1 MSLIG
6 EKIPDNAGKL
16 TRHKEG
22 SIKEV
27 LHVSY
32 PLMISYLSGYLM
44 LFIDRLILARF
55 SNEAMNTVATVGLV
69 CYVFDYGLI
78 GITAIVEVLVGRLNG
93 AGKLDKL
100 GGPVWQ
106 AIWLCIFSFALCI
119 PLAFWG
125 DQFLV
130 PKIYQELGN
139 KYYFISM
146 LSCPFFGLSAAFG
159 SFFIGQ
165 GKGLVVTIAVIIG
178 NIVNLLLSLI
188 LVFGF
193 WIFPRLGPQGAA
205 IATACAQIIQVV
217 ILAVIF
223 FSKKNRLKHGSGIW
237 KFDFKI
243 FKEVVNLGLP
253 NSLSHVLE
261 ISAWALVANMLAA
274 VGNEQV
280 TLFSLGQSLFILFAF
295 FSEGLQKGVMAIS
308 SNFVGAKRYNLISKN
323 LASASYVHII
333 FCLILLCLLI
343 VHPNMIIRV
352 FFAEDILGIADEQ
365 MLSLLDKVSSNCF
378 WVLLYFAL
386 DGLVWMRSAVL
397 TSFGDLKFI
406 MFANVISVA
415 IFAVLP
421 IYVIIVKAY
430 HPMEIS
436 SWQIVSM
443 SAIVNLLVFSY
454 RSKHKIKIIN
464 NLSSSTEIYS
474 PSN

>member
-1 MSLIG
+1 MSLM
-6 EKIPDNAGKL
+6 EDKISAHAGKL
-16 TRHKEG
+16 TRYKEG

-27 LHVSY
+27 LHISY

-93 AGKLDKL
+93 ARQLDRL
-100 GGPVWQ
+100 GEPVWQ

-125 DQFLV
+125 SKFLV
-130 PKIYQELGN
+130 PTIYQELGN

-165 GKGLVVTIAVIIG
+165 GKGLVVTTAMIIG
-178 NIVNLLLSLI
+178 NIVNLLLSLV

-193 WIFPRLGPQGAA
+193 WIFPRLGAQGAA
-205 IATACAQIIQVV
+205 IATGSAQIVQVI
-217 ILAVIF
+217 ILARIF
-223 FSKKNRLKHGSGIW
+223 FSKKNVLAHGCGVW
-237 KFDFKI
+237 KFNFKI

-253 NSLSHVLE
+253 NSLSHILE
-261 ISAWALVANMLAA
+261 ISAWALVANMLAT

-280 TLFSLGQSLFILFAF
+280 TLYSLGQSLFILFAF

-308 SNFVGAKRYNLISKN
+308 ANFVGAKRYNLLAN
-323 LASASYVHII
+323 NVASASYIHIA
-333 FCLILLCLLI
+333 FCVALLFLFSI
-343 VHPNMIIRV
+343 YPNMIIEI
-352 FFAEDILGIADEQ
+352 FFVEDV
-365 MLSLLDKVSSNCF
+365 LSMEKVSSNCL
-378 WVLLYFAL
+378 WVLLYFAF
-386 DGLVWMRSAVL
+386 DGLVWIRSAVL
-397 TSFGDLKFI
+397 TSFGDIKFI
-406 MFANVISVA
+406 MIANVISVA

-421 IYVIIVKAY
+421 IYILIVKSY
-430 HPMEIS
+430 YPNELS
-436 SWQIVSM
+436 SWQIASV

-454 RSKHKIKIIN
+454 RSKQKIKHK
-464 NLSSSTEIYS
+464 LML
-474 PSN
+474 